1 MPMKQYI
8 NKHTIKV
15 GIVITVLTLIMLGCS
30 FLIKNV
36 SVLQESEDGTMVS
49 YVKAGEIATFKFD
62 GTISIDG
69 DASNETFIVA
79 FLVPRSWNAKQNAT
93 VTYKEDRY
101 EPDVEHAMRVMPDTE
116 QPANYKGMTWG
127 TALKKKY
134 GVRNNVLNDMEWV
147 TFKSDSYSIIN
158 GTINYS
164 VTIRCKSS
172 KNNLKF
178 KPSFFIN
185 HSSDGI
191 GADNAHYAVADSED
205 CFEVVEG
212 EGSLIDFC
220 SVHYYQIEPLAALQD
235 DFVTFTF
242 QGDTHP
248 NDLADS
254 GQVYMEAT
262 AYTHEGKAYSVTEKD
277 EKTLM
282 KREDDLSI
290 YALTIWPG
298 GFFNIPE
305 GETISHID
313 YLFTN
318 KERTIIVSKSDD
330 DRDNVGKEIEEGD
343 KAPFTFELQ
352 CE

>member
-1 MPMKQYI
+1 MRYS
-8 NKHTIKV
+8 IKKS
-15 GIVITVLTLIMLGCS
+15 TVRIWGLLALLPLVMWGCS
-30 FLIKNV
+30 FLIKTV
-36 SVLQESEDGTMVS
+36 SVQQEAEDGTLVS
-49 YVKAGEIATFKFD
+49 YVKAGEMATFQFS

-79 FLVPRSWNAKQNAT
+79 FLVPRSWNARQTAE
-93 VTYKEDRY
+93 VTYYEDRY
-101 EPDVEHAMRVMPDTE
+101 EPDIEHSMHLIADTE

-147 TFKSDSYSIIN
+147 TFKSESYAVVN

-164 VTIRCKSS
+164 VTIRCKSG

-185 HSSDGI
+185 HSNDGI
-191 GADNAHYAVADSED
+191 GSDNAHYAVADSKD
-205 CFEVVEG
+205 CFEVVKG

-220 SVHYYQIEPLAALQD
+220 SMHYYQIEPLAALQD

-242 QGDTHP
+242 QGDIHP
-248 NDLADS
+248 NELANEGD
-254 GQVYMEAT
+254 VYFEAT
-262 AYTHEGKAYSVTEKD
+262 AYTSTGKSYRIDEKS

-282 KREDDLSI
+282 KRDAVLPR
-290 YALTIWPG
+290 YALTLWPG
-298 GFFNIPE
+298 GFF
-305 GETISHID
+305 GISEAEVISRID
-313 YLFTN
+313 YVFTD
-318 KERTIIVSKSDD
+318 RTGNIIISKSDD
-330 DRDNVGKEIEEGD
+330 DRDNAGEEIEED
-343 KAPFTFELQ
+343 AKSPFSFELR